1 MDYKVKKQIKLTKH
15 ISLVITQEH
24 RIFLRWYGSDMTSFS
39 NFKDQFTWRRKVRK
53 HKTVQSLSKFIVKR
67 LAMYLLSKQYKSADA
82 EGCYYNRPK
91 ILEHDEPVDF
101 YSYCHDKECKK
112 NCHGGVMKWTLH
124 FRDLRFEAHSEY
136 GLYLEVIRK
145 FIIEPCRIPFC

>member
-1 MDYKVKKQIKLTKH
+1 MDFFKEWMKNLLALI
-15 ISLVITQEH
+15 IVIN
-24 RIFLRWYGSDMTSFS
+24 IPLLCG
-39 NFKDQFTWRRKVRK
+39 
-53 HKTVQSLSKFIVKR
+53 

-124 FRDLRFEAHSEY
+124 FRDLRLVAHSEY

-145 FIIEPCRIPFC
+145 FIIEPYRVPFC